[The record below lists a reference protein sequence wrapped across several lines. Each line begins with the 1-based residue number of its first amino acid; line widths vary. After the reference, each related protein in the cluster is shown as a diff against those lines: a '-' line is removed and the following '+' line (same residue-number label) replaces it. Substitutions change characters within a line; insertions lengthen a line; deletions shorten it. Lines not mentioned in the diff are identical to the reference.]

1 MQSTLS
7 GALDIIAV
15 KYPDGSIKS
24 TPFHVRF
31 GKLKVCVVVCLSPSP
46 PSTHWFPFPEMR
58 SVQPVCPHPA
68 RRKWWDKRG

>member
-1 MQSTLS
+1 MDCFMAVATPFPHPSLRHIASTCFLPPGLQSTLS

-31 GKLKVCVVVCLSPSP
+31 GKLKV
-46 PSTHWFPFPEMR
+46 
-58 SVQPVCPHPA
+58 
-68 RRKWWDKRG
+68 RGMFYRHS